1 MRVAVNTGARYANRA
16 VTLLV
21 GFFLTPFLLARLGP
35 DSLALQVIGIQA
47 LQFCMLFGNAFSKGY
62 SRFATL
68 HFARGDF
75 DGMNRV
81 LGSGL
86 TLTAALAGLA
96 LLFIA
101 ILEVFAGKALGVE
114 EHLVSS
120 ARWVV
125 LIIGAGY
132 IFDQLVGVFEAPLFV
147 TQKFYVL
154 EIGQVLS
161 RVLAVLGVVLLFRI
175 TTPTIVGWVALTV
188 ACTVVLKL
196 LYIIPAALRAVPQ
209 LRLRFHMPSGPEF
222 KEMAGFSVAA
232 LLGSLGFLFYYASSS
247 IVIAHV
253 PELGTSKVLA
263 YNLGQRWDPQV
274 REIVFGFAA
283 SLTPVFTSLH
293 AMRERIG
300 LRSSF
305 LSSCRHA
312 LLLAMLPCLLLFSFA
327 SPFMTL
333 WVGSRYASE
342 SSPILQLAILNV
354 LISVPAIVGYEVL
367 VGLGRIGGVAWAMVA
382 GGIFNIVLGV
392 VLSSTFGLGI
402 LGVAISML
410 VSYSGAACSFILWS
424 AMREVDVSFREFL
437 SQVVIA
443 PVSVWLAC
451 GVIAFGLQAYS
462 APRSWVALGA
472 ESVVSAGI
480 FLAGVYAIV
489 LSAGER
495 ANLLT
500 VIRAVFTKI
509 RRYTFGAPPEPV
521 IPD

>member
-1 MRVAVNTGARYANRA
+1 MKVAVNTSARYANRA

-35 DSLALQVIGIQA
+35 DSLALQVLGIQA
-47 LQFCMLFGNAFSKGY
+47 LQFCMLFGNAFSRGY

-75 DGMNRV
+75 DSMNRV

-101 ILEVFAGKALGVE
+101 ILEVLAGKALGIE

-154 EIGQVLS
+154 EIGQVVS
-161 RVLAVLGVVLLFRI
+161 RVLAVLGVVLLFQV

-188 ACTVVLKL
+188 AFSVVLKL
-196 LYIIPAALRAVPQ
+196 LYTIPVALKAVPQ

-222 KEMAGFSVAA
+222 KEMAGFSLAA
-232 LLGSLGFLFYYASSS
+232 LLGTLGFLFYYASSS
-247 IVIAHV
+247 IVISHM

-263 YNLGQRWDPQV
+263 YNLGQRWDPHV
-274 REIVFGFAA
+274 REIVLAFAA

-293 AMRERIG
+293 AIGDRTG

-305 LSSCRHA
+305 LSSCRQA
-312 LLLAMLPCLLLFSFA
+312 LLMAMLPCLLLFSFA
-327 SPFMTL
+327 RPFMTL
-333 WVGSRYASE
+333 WVGSNYAGE
-342 SSPILQLAILNV
+342 SSQILQLAILNV
-354 LISVPAIVGYEVL
+354 LISVPSIVANEAL
-367 VGLGRIGGVAWAMVA
+367 VGLGRIRRVAWAVVA
-382 GGIFNIVLGV
+382 GGILNIILGV
-392 VLSSTFGLGI
+392 VLSGTFGLGI
-402 LGVAISML
+402 LGLAISMI
-410 VSYSGAACSFILWS
+410 VSYSGAACTFILWS
-424 AMREVDVSFREFL
+424 AMRELDVSCREFL
-437 SQVVIA
+437 SKVVIA
-443 PVSVWLAC
+443 PVCVWFPSVAL
-451 GVIAFGLQAYS
+451 AFGLQMYN
-462 APRSWVALGA
+462 APRSWVVLGV
-472 ESVVSAGI
+472 ESVLSAGI

-489 LSAGER
+489 LSTGER
-495 ANLLT
+495 LYLLT
-500 VIRAVFTKI
+500 TTRAVFTRLK
-509 RRYTFGAPPEPV
+509 RHTFGAPPEPV